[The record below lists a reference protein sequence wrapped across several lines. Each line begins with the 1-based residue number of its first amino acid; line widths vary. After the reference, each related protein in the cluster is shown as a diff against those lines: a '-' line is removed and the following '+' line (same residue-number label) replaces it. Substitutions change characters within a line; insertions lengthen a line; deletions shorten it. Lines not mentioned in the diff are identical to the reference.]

1 MPRPTDVLQRLAD
14 DLATAA
20 WLLPAGDDL
29 RAHLELLGA
38 LPADV
43 EAWEEVLRPWL
54 YAGRA
59 EGTVTFDRPARHAA
73 AGAIALATARAARE
87 LPEDEP
93 LATALR
99 CTARWCARSV
109 GAPTT
114 SA

>member
-29 RAHLELLGA
+29 RAHLELLGG
-38 LPADV
+38 LPADLA
-43 EAWEEVLRPWL
+43 AWDEVLRPWL
-54 YAGRA
+54 HAVRAGGA
-59 EGTVTFDRPARHAA
+59 VAFDTPSRHAA
-73 AGAIALATARAARE
+73 AGALALATARAAQE

-93 LATALR
+93 LGTPLR
-99 CTARWCARSV
+99 CVARWCARSV